1 MSATLH
7 YFGIRHHGPGCARS
21 LRKALDA
28 LRPDCVMIEG
38 PAGAEA
44 LAVEHLRDAGLQPP
58 VALLSYGA
66 DDPQLAV
73 FHPYA
78 EFSPEWQAM
87 RWAAE
92 QGAALRFID
101 VPAGASLA
109 WRRARHERLGGGE
122 PAPGP
127 APRRRSPNRRGGG
140 GRGAPRPPVGCGST

>member
-1 MSATLH
+1 MSATLG

-28 LRPDCVMIEG
+28 LRPDCVLIEG

-44 LAVEHLRDAGLQPP
+44 MVEHLRDARLQPP
-58 VALLSYGA
+58 VALLSYGV

-87 RWAAE
+87 RWAVE
-92 QGAALRFID
+92 QGATVRFID
-101 VPAGASLA
+101 VPAGADRKS
-109 WRRARHERLGGGE
+109 
-122 PAPGP
+122 
-127 APRRRSPNRRGGG
+127 
-140 GRGAPRPPVGCGST
+140 VV